1 MAGVVIAALVGLAS
15 RLWSNRQAFPSAP
28 LGAEVATPK
37 QERAMR
43 RVEPATLTGI
53 RVLVV
58 EDHDDNTALR

>member
-1 MAGVVIAALVGLAS
+1 VVEWKLQS
-15 RLWSNRQAFPSAP
+15 AFPSAP

-58 EDHDDNTALR
+58 EDHDDNAALR